1 MFTVCYQWVK
11 DMHNIQK
18 FTTVYVRQIPVL
30 RLAAEGLLNFLGETA
45 AFWRLASDVVLD
57 HP

>member
-1 MFTVCYQWVK
+1 
-11 DMHNIQK
+11 MHNIQK

-57 HP
+57 RP